1 MLYQQPFGGTFSV
14 GYCKWLLRKVSRVK
28 DTMDQR
34 YEELL
39 QYVQRPARY
48 IGGEINS
55 VVKDWQSADLRMAL
69 AFPDVYDIGMSHLG
83 IKILYHLLNS
93 RDNILCERVFSPWQ
107 DMERLLRDR
116 HLPLVTLENNKPLS
130 EFDIVGFSLAHE
142 LNYTNVL
149 NILELG
155 GIPTRSTA
163 RGEDDPLV
171 IAGGPSAFNPEP
183 MADFIDIFLIGDGE
197 EAVLDIAEKY
207 IALKKKGKPHR
218 KAFLKEFAG
227 IKGVYIP
234 GLYEARYKDGRFWE
248 LAPLDKDI
256 PASIK
261 KRSEK
266 NLEQCFYPSKQIVS
280 YIPLV
285 HDRISLEIMRGCPHR
300 CRFCQATIIYSPVR
314 LRTENSI
321 FELVKNTYSLTGY
334 DEISLLSLS
343 TGDYPQIQGLAAR
356 LAGEFKSKGVS
367 ISLPSLRI
375 EENMKNLPSIIRE
388 IKKTGLTFAPE
399 TGSERMRQFINKK
412 IDIEKL
418 FKAAKRSCELGWRK
432 IKLYFMI
439 GLPGEEDDDI
449 DAIMKVAYNVLGE
462 KDKENK
468 RFLEIVLSVSS
479 FIPKPHT
486 TFQWER
492 MAPKEV
498 LIGKIIRLRKGIRT
512 NRIKINAHS
521 VEMGILE
528 ALFSRGDRRLSGLIE
543 HAFKKGA
550 RFDNWKDLFNYNLWS
565 EAMRECGIE
574 LDDYIKERKYSEPLA
589 WDHISSGI
597 SKEALI
603 KESISAHREA
613 GITLCSH

>member
-1 MLYQQPFGGTFSV
+1 
-14 GYCKWLLRKVSRVK
+14 
-28 DTMDQR
+28 MDQR